1 MSLNSWLSIG
11 RRKEPVA
18 PALSFE
24 RLFNDH
30 AAYVGRCLRYLGVGE
45 ADLEDCCQEVF
56 LVVHRR
62 MGELDPKATL
72 RAWVRQICVH
82 VAQNHRRA
90 RRRRREQPV
99 DAPVEVARDASQDR
113 EIEQSEL
120 RAKLLEV
127 LDGLSDDQRTVFV
140 LYEIERM
147 PMGEV
152 ATAVG
157 APLQTAYSRLHAARA
172 RVQEAVASMETGG
185 NA

>member
-1 MSLNSWLSIG
+1 MSLNAWLSIG
-11 RRKEPVA
+11 RRKEAAA

-45 ADLEDCCQEVF
+45 SDLEDCCQEVF

-62 MGELDPKATL
+62 LGDLDPEATV

-82 VAQNHRRA
+82 VAQNHRRS

-99 DAPVEVARDASQDR
+99 GEPVEVARAANQESAV
-113 EIEQSEL
+113 EQSEL
-120 RAKLLEV
+120 RTTLLEV
-127 LDGLSDDQRTVFV
+127 LDKLSDDQRTVFV
-140 LYEIERM
+140 LFEIERM

-172 RVQEAVASMETGG
+172 RVQEAVARMETGP
-185 NA
+185 AS